1 MGPRRHSIPIG
12 IVGIALAGLWSTGCG
27 SRGLRSAR
35 TDGGASDAA
44 AGPGGQA
51 GSTFSQGGSGGNSGG
66 AEPGST
72 AGATGAGG
80 SAGSLSNP
88 GGVEAGGSAGADA
101 AGDVSRPDASGAV
114 TDSSVA
120 SDVKVPCGPV
130 CLMYCYYGNLLDE
143 NGCEICACNSPPP
156 CPGMK
161 CASCPYGYVHDV
173 NGCLTCTCLPDPSV
187 PCSQILDGIQ
197 CGTRGNCAWLEPGYC
212 VSPPPVVRGCYDL
225 AEINCSMEK
234 DCSDGRTCVTRVT
247 KPCTVGCDIC
257 GYPVDI
263 CL

>member
-173 NGCLTCTCLPDPSV
+173 NGCLTCTCLPDPNV
-187 PCSQILDGIQ
+187 PCSQIFDGIQ
-197 CGTRGNCAWLEPGYC
+197 CGTRGNCAWLEPGHC

-225 AEINCSMEK
+225 AAINCSTDK
-234 DCSDGRTCVTRVT
+234 DCSDGRTCVTRGT

-257 GYPVDI
+257 GYTVDI